1 MKKTSD
7 APVKVSD
14 RTKERVRYA
23 AVLSGRSQGDVLD
36 AAVDEYITRHAED
49 FAVGLKRARA
59 ALFDGETAA
68 VAYLLDED
76 EEAVRRVSGASPK
89 TD

>member
-23 AVLSGRSQGDVLD
+23 AVLSGRSQGDILD
-36 AAVDEYITRHAED
+36 AAVDEYVTRHAED

-59 ALFDGETAA
+59 ALFDGATTA

>member
-1 MKKTSD
+1 LRKTSD

-23 AVLSGRSQGDVLD
+23 AVLSGRSQGEVLD

-49 FAVGLKRARA
+49 FAVGLKRARS
-59 ALFDGETAA
+59 ALFNGDEAA

-76 EEAVRRVSGASPK
+76 EEAVRRVSGAAPQK
-89 TD
+89 D

>member
-7 APVKVSD
+7 SPVKVSE

-23 AVLSGRSQGDVLD
+23 AVLSGRSQGDILD
-36 AAVDEYITRHAED
+36 AAVNEYVTRHAED

-76 EEAVRRVSGASPK
+76 EEAVRRVSGSPK